1 MLICLFQGKYFM
13 FIEVVSQIYRML
25 VPIIPWLH
33 FLYDQPKSGRLIF
46 AAILVIIYLLLKVST
61 EQSSEAS
68 SDQAFARC
76 CA

>member
-1 MLICLFQGKYFM
+1 M

-46 AAILVIIYLLLKVST
+46 AAILVIIYLFLKVSSVMIPF
-61 EQSSEAS
+61 EIMNLLNCVSLGNNSEIV
-68 SDQAFARC
+68 
-76 CA
+76 